1 MIKVNV
7 ILKNF
12 TWRKYLKDPSEFFN
26 QKIRLINKKDKSYK
40 NKKLIFS
47 LMLSDSLEIKRL
59 NKRYRKKDKST
70 DVLSFPF
77 YEKND
82 LKKIISKNNELY
94 LGDIIINLKKIRH
107 KANKTKFKKELVKI
121 WIHGFVHLFG
131 YTHKNDRNYNLMN
144 KLEKKYLNFIN

>member
-59 NKRYRKKDKST
+59 KS
-70 DVLSFPF
+70 VAI
-77 YEKND
+77 E
-82 LKKIISKNNELY
+82 
-94 LGDIIINLKKIRH
+94 
-107 KANKTKFKKELVKI
+107 
-121 WIHGFVHLFG
+121 
-131 YTHKNDRNYNLMN
+131 
-144 KLEKKYLNFIN
+144 